1 VDYSWGFKMN
11 GFKMVCGKNPLRLDF
26 KNNFIK
32 VAAIFY
38 FIFYLFLN
46 HYKILFLKSIQTRPV
61 MPKVNKKMATSG
73 IIQVPKQQLSEEER
87 QTKIKRGEAIAKH
100 LPRMHELIRQ
110 ARSALEELQE
120 IDIRMMGESRTTF
133 SFFEYSGVRSVSLN
147 KAIDSVESVDYEIS
161 VMSEF

>member
-1 VDYSWGFKMN
+1 
-11 GFKMVCGKNPLRLDF
+11 
-26 KNNFIK
+26 
-32 VAAIFY
+32 
-38 FIFYLFLN
+38 
-46 HYKILFLKSIQTRPV
+46 